1 MATLRRAMK
10 WVSIS
15 TDKSLVEYSL
25 ILCLVVLVL
34 IMFVMLLS
42 TR

>member
-10 WVSIS
+10 WVSFR

-25 ILCLVVLVL
+25 ILCMVGPVL

>member
-10 WVSIS
+10 WFSGGAE
-15 TDKSLVEYSL
+15 KSLVEYSL

-34 IMFVMLLS
+34 IMFVILLS